1 MLAHSRAIIA
11 FVDGRSKIRGVSVH
25 AYFYVKHVYMYAFVC
40 VRVRASVCMLCMCTC
55 ACVRACARAC
65 VLSSGHKETKLSPGV
80 RYVLACDYGNQ
91 TYTTD
96 LLP

>member
-1 MLAHSRAIIA
+1 MG
-11 FVDGRSKIRGVSVH
+11 VPRSEVCRCMHI
-25 AYFYVKHVYMYAFVC
+25 FYVKHVYMYACVCACACVC
-40 VRVRASVCMLCMCTC
+40 VHAVHVYMCAC
-55 ACVRACARAC
+55 ACVRVCVRAC

-91 TYTTD
+91 IYTTD